1 MSRRRLGLVLE
12 ILGVILLATLLVSG
26 RPAVAEGRLGLFG
39 YLLFVM
45 MVFLIGIR
53 LARGKGLPISR
64 RNR

>member
-1 MSRRRLGLVLE
+1 MRRWLGLVLE
-12 ILGVILLATLLVSG
+12 VLGVVLLGALAVG
-26 RPAVAEGRLGLFG
+26 RQPPLAEGRMGLLG